1 MTVKFDIE
9 SDIKTA
15 RDGDTVAFGR
25 LIREHEKMLLA
36 FALYRMPV
44 REEAKEVVQDTFI
57 RAYEQIAEFRP
68 GADFGVWLRSICR
81 YMILNRVHEYTRR
94 KQKHDNY
101 KEQLSILAVQVV
113 HANQDMDYVSDPY
126 AQLAECMTKL
136 PDQSRELIVDR
147 YHNTL
152 SIHDISEKTGR
163 TTTWVTSTLHRVR
176 GVLRTC
182 IEKHLKEK
190 NNEQ

>member
-1 MTVKFDIE
+1 MTLKFDIE
-9 SDIKTA
+9 SDIKAA

-44 REEAKEVVQDTFI
+44 REEAKEAVQDTFI
-57 RAYEQIAEFRP
+57 RAYEQIADFRT
-68 GADFGVWLRSICR
+68 GGDFGVWLRSICR

-101 KEQLSILAVQVV
+101 REQLSILAVQVV
-113 HANQDMDYVSDPY
+113 NANPDIDYIPDPY
-126 AQLAECMTKL
+126 AQLSECMAKL
-136 PDQSRELIVDR
+136 NDQSKTLINDR
-147 YHNTL
+147 YHLSL

-176 GVLRTC
+176 GVLRAC